1 VDVSQSKLQPADCV
15 LVPVDGSL
23 HRMRIVNVTERLPN
37 IRQLELVRDDDGAYV
52 STAEGSSTQRPPTRL
67 EFYGPVESVFMDL
80 PPLTTSHNDAGF
92 YAAARPLISGGA
104 FRGASVSRSY
114 DGGGT
119 YSAVA
124 SVTGL
129 AAMGTIVMAVP
140 EGPTTIFDYANEIR
154 VKLS

>member
-1 VDVSQSKLQPADCV
+1 
-15 LVPVDGSL
+15 
-23 HRMRIVNVTERLPN
+23 NVTERLPN

-52 STAEGSSTQRPPTRL
+52 SPAEGWSTQLPPTRL
-67 EFYGPVESVFMDL
+67 DSYGPVGSLFLDL
-80 PPLTTSHNDAGF
+80 RPLPTPPNDAGS

-154 VKLS
+154 VKLSSGAVESLDEESILQGLNA